1 MFEKKRIVLNKARLF
16 VDGKEVDQANMFYGD
31 KKLTATTEDGTQ
43 IIVAVDSGMMG
54 EMTRAQVRE
63 ADGSWIDLE
72 ERQPTA

>member
-1 MFEKKRIVLNKARLF
+1 
-16 VDGKEVDQANMFYGD
+16 MFYGD